1 MTFNIPALDTA
12 LKASLLDKINHKTK
26 PLGALGALEA
36 LALNV
41 ALIQQTLMPKLSA
54 PTILVFAGDHGVAM
68 SGVSPYPQAV
78 TAQMVLN
85 FLQGGAAINVFA
97 RQHDLTLR
105 VIDSG
110 VNYAFGKMDGLI
122 DAKVALGTQNF
133 LYGDAMSDAQCNQA
147 ISRGASLMQAEIALG
162 CNVVG
167 FGEMGIA
174 NTSSASLLMAT
185 LCQLPI
191 HDCVGRGTGL
201 DDAGLVHKQT
211 QLQLAFDLHHSNSAD
226 LHLHPLKV
234 LAAFGGFEI
243 AMMVGAMLQA
253 AEKKCV
259 LLIDGFISTAALLVA
274 AKIAPN
280 ILAYCV
286 FSHCSNE
293 AGHEALLAH
302 LQAKPL
308 LNLGLRL
315 GEGTGAALAFP
326 MVAAAVNF
334 LNEMASFASANVS
347 GAENVA

>member
-41 ALIQQTLMPKLSA
+41 ALIQQTLMPRLSA

-68 SGVSPYPQAV
+68 SGVSPYPQEV
-78 TAQMVLN
+78 TAQMVMN
-85 FLQGGAAINVFA
+85 FFQGGAAINVFA

-122 DAKVALGTQNF
+122 DAKVAFGTKNF
-133 LYGDAMSDAQCNQA
+133 LYGDAMSDAQCTQA
-147 ISRGASLMQAEIALG
+147 MSRGVSLMQSEIALG
-162 CNVVG
+162 CNIVG
-167 FGEMGIA
+167 FGDMGIA

-201 DDAGLVHKQT
+201 DDAGLAHKQT
-211 QLQLAFDLHHSNSAD
+211 QLQQAFNLHQANKVD
-226 LHLHPLKV
+226 LHLQPLKV

-253 AEKKCV
+253 AEQKCV

-326 MVAAAVNF
+326 LVAAAVNF